1 MNPLYGLLIV
11 SAFIAIV
18 RFIKGPDWAD
28 RIMIFDLLT
37 NILIAA
43 AVIFAIETRE
53 FGVLSFALLLALL
66 SFISTIAMVFLLEKD
81 REKNRKEL

>member
-1 MNPLYGLLIV
+1 MNPLYGLLIL
-11 SAFIAIV
+11 SAFFAV
-18 RFIKGPDWAD
+18 LRFIKGPDWAD

-53 FGVLSFALLLALL
+53 YGVLSFALLLALL
-66 SFISTIAMVFLLEKD
+66 SFIGTIAMVLFLEKD
-81 REKNRKEL
+81 RKEP

>member
-1 MNPLYGLLIV
+1 MNPLYGILVLA
-11 SAFIAIV
+11 AFFAIL

-53 FGVLSFALLLALL
+53 YGVLSFALLLALL
-66 SFISTIAMVFLLEKD
+66 SFIGTIAMVWFLEKD
-81 REKNRKEL
+81 RKES

>member
-1 MNPLYGLLIV
+1 MNPLYGILVLA
-11 SAFIAIV
+11 AFFAIL

-28 RIMIFDLLT
+28 RIMIFDLLA

-53 FGVLSFALLLALL
+53 YGVLSFALLLALL
-66 SFISTIAMVFLLEKD
+66 SFIGTIAMVWFLEKD
-81 REKNRKEL
+81 RKES

>member
-1 MNPLYGLLIV
+1 MNPLYGILVLA
-11 SAFIAIV
+11 AFCAIL

-43 AVIFAIETRE
+43 AVIYAIETRE
-53 FGVLSFALLLALL
+53 YGVLSFALLLALL
-66 SFISTIAMVFLLEKD
+66 SFIGTIAMVWFLEKD
-81 REKNRKEL
+81 RKES